1 MKAVCQKIDLR
12 LFCWE
17 MSPKRFFQVYFLQI
31 LHKQFLLWRTC
42 QQCPSFSKN
51 RFQIYFG
58 ELLYGMFPTII
69 PLFID
74 CYYLRNKTHS
84 SRNLLED
91 LSTIFGKSFRRYLS
105 GYYWLY
111 FLRTPFQ
118 RGVPE
123 TFIHQKKHELTDT
136 SCMVWSPLR
145 VGHAEVVVG
154 V

>member
-17 MSPKRFFQVYFLQI
+17 MSPKRFFQVYFYKYCTNSFFFGV
-31 LHKQFLLWRTC
+31 HANNG
-42 QQCPSFSKN
+42 PSFSKN